1 MSQNSPKIK
10 KKASI
15 LICGSQDLTDKNF
28 VFLMLSTVNTTLKNG
43 GSQIGEIYT
52 SRFSGAC
59 KFAKTWV
66 TIHNENCS
74 KEERIAIKEHQFD
87 LHLESKG
94 HSFFEEVD
102 IPLPVLKSDEFYKKG
117 QEQLISTGVNMV
129 MAFPNNTGK
138 MGASTANIKRFALLA
153 NVRFLN
159 CADAYRTLQQK
170 ALEEASKVAKENKE
184 RHAANKGFKMAYQ
197 EAEEETIQITQPV
210 LANRRSFTR

>member
-15 LICGSQDLTDKNF
+15 LICGSKDLTDKNF

-66 TIHNENCS
+66 TIHNENCA
-74 KEERIAIKEHQFD
+74 KEERIAIKEHHFD
-87 LHLESKG
+87 MHLESKG

-102 IPLPVLKSDEFYKKG
+102 IPLPVLKNDEFYKKG

-138 MGASTANIKRFALLA
+138 MGASTANIKRFSLLA

-159 CADAYRTLQQK
+159 CAEAYRTLQQK
-170 ALEEASKVAKENKE
+170 ALEEASKVAQENKE
-184 RHAANKGFKMAYQ
+184 KKANSSGFRMVNQ
-197 EAEEETIQITQPV
+197 QDEETIQITQPV